1 MITFLLVSSMI
12 SNVAGVPVIRRQ
24 IGRLQIHTLHTLD
37 ALIRYARCNAV
48 SIELEWQQFLE
59 KCIVGL
65 ISQLCLL
72 FGLFPEKFIV
82 FSFCIFLVNLFIFGL
97 FPEKN
102 QSFQFLVNLF
112 IFGLFRFPAK
122 FRLFSFSQFSVL
134 GEFVYFWTFPGK
146 IQSCQFCLFLEFS
159 RKNSA
164 FSVFPVLGG
173 FVSSWSFEVKHRN
186 RRP

>member
-1 MITFLLVSSMI
+1 MI

-112 IFGLFRFPAK
+112 IFGLFPEKKSEFSI
-122 FRLFSFSQFSVL
+122 FQILENLFIFGL
-134 GEFVYFWTFPGK
+134 FPGK
-146 IQSCQFCLFLEFS
+146 KKI
-159 RKNSA
+159 
-164 FSVFPVLGG
+164 
-173 FVSSWSFEVKHRN
+173 
-186 RRP
+186 